1 MNTLDIIIIVI
12 ATISAIGF
20 KIYLFKRIRR
30 WMDQDLIK
38 VLAEGDADKKI
49 FLIQMHLQLISDKVP
64 RNELHEALTA
74 QAKRYSASLE

>member
-1 MNTLDIIIIVI
+1 MDMLAIIIIVI

-49 FLIQMHLQLISDKVP
+49 FLTQMHLQLISAKTP
-64 RNELHEALTA
+64 RNKLHEALTEH
-74 QAKRYSASLE
+74 AKHYSTTLK